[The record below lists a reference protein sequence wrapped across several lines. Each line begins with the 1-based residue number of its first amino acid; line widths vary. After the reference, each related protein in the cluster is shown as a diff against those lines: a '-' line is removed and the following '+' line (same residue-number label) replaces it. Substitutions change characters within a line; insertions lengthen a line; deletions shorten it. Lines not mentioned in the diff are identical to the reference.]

1 MSGRA
6 FDARDTA
13 SERVAVINRSV
24 ARFFGDADPIGQR
37 VHYFEDEANP
47 MTIVG
52 LVEDTTQRS
61 LREEATRIVYTPLS
75 QLSEPEGLVTVALR
89 TRQDP
94 ALIAAQIRPE
104 VRA

>member
-13 SERVAVINRSV
+13 KREGGRHQSLGCAVLLR
-24 ARFFGDADPIGQR
+24 DADPIGQR

-75 QLSEPEGLVTVALR
+75 QLSEPEGS
-89 TRQDP
+89 
-94 ALIAAQIRPE
+94 
-104 VRA
+104 